1 MRTVA
6 AAAVALLAGL
16 FLGGIR
22 PRAELRQAQRDLAE
36 AREAAAHGGSAAALP
51 LALGVGSLVAA
62 RDRARSVP
70 RFLGPDGGAA
80 TVSDDKEGSG
90 NGDDRRRRR
99 RGWFGDGGAE
109 RFAAVKAAADVRA
122 AQFRAAFVDEA
133 HLSPERQ
140 TTLDQAI
147 DGMNSQLA
155 RAVDEITASIRTRPP
170 GQKVRPREMA
180 DIGARLLDVYRRAD
194 DSFAA
199 SLDEQGRAARERTE
213 FDLLTQVDLEPLRT
227 LGETLESVGVTRVG
241 PGAR

>member
-22 PRAELRQAQRDLAE
+22 PRAELRQAQKDLAD
-36 AREAAAHGGSAAALP
+36 ARDAAEHGGSAAALP

-70 RFLGPDGGAA
+70 RFLTPDGGTAA
-80 TVSDDKEGSG
+80 SDDDESNRGE
-90 NGDDRRRRR
+90 RRRGR
-99 RGWFGDGGAE
+99 RGWFGDAGAE

-155 RAVDEITASIRTRPP
+155 REVEAITASLRTRPP

-194 DSFAA
+194 DSFSA
-199 SLDEQGRAARERTE
+199 SLDEQGKAARERTE

-227 LGETLESVGVTRVG
+227 LGETLETVGVTRVG
-241 PGAR
+241 PGQR

>member
-6 AAAVALLAGL
+6 AAALALLAGL
-16 FLGGIR
+16 FLGGLR
-22 PRAELRQAQRDLAE
+22 PRAELRQAQKDLAE
-36 AREAAAHGGSAAALP
+36 AREAAEHGGSGAALP
-51 LALGVGSLVAA
+51 LALGFGSLVAA

-70 RFLGPDGGAA
+70 RFLTPDGGAA
-80 TVSDDKEGSG
+80 ASDDDSKGGE
-90 NGDDRRRRR
+90 RRRGR

-155 RAVDEITASIRTRPP
+155 KEVEAITASLRTRPA

-199 SLDEQGRAARERTE
+199 SLDEQAKAARERTE

-227 LGETLESVGVTRVG
+227 LGETLETVGVTRVG
-241 PGAR
+241 PGQR